1 MNSAISCTEL
11 FRYQTVIKDS
21 GSVYLNLNLSLSR
34 GYNKIFLNGSFN
46 FLKTYTMRLNVI
58 NGELAFINNTLEDS
72 DFYIKSDPQL
82 AALNYG
88 LNMLRINR
96 TRLSVNF
103 LIKKWYY
110 EMSDTYT
117 QTFNITG
124 YNYFINILIYDLN
137 SVYYYNK
144 TYSIQSNYEISYI
157 KPLNTYEI
165 YI

>member
-1 MNSAISCTEL
+1 MNSVISCTEI
-11 FRYQTVIKDS
+11 FRYKTLIKDS
-21 GSVYLNLNLSLSR
+21 GSVYLNMNLSLTQ
-34 GYNKIFLNGSFN
+34 GYNKVFLNGSFN

-72 DFYIKSDPQL
+72 DFYIKQDPQL
-82 AALNYG
+82 ADLNFG
-88 LNMLRINR
+88 LNMFRINR

-103 LIKKWYY
+103 LIQKWYY
-110 EMSDTYT
+110 EMSDIYT

-144 TYSIQSNYEISYI
+144 TYSIQSNYETF
-157 KPLNTYEI
+157 L
-165 YI
+165 